1 MQKEELN
8 LYRVF
13 RNTYEYTTIKLKSD
27 QQNPEQLVQDLL
39 QKGDLKFNDTQTD
52 LTVIREYSHLG
63 G

>member
-52 LTVIREYSHLG
+52 FTVIREYSHLG